1 MTGKIILMLYTVVG
15 IPLSIAAYT
24 YAAKFTIAVV
34 SLAIETTESRLFNHK
49 CVRHKQ
55 LKVLVTTLVLLILL
69 VTAAT
74 YMTSKDDLDNL
85 SRIDSVYFWFCTL
98 STVGYGDITFQLDRY
113 VQNQPL
119 LLFYILFTCVF
130 GLGLIATIVSSFI
143 QIIVDSKATEKAKQT
158 SCCATLLCRNRNYDL
173 KCVENG

>member
-1 MTGKIILMLYTVVG
+1 MFYTVIG

-34 SLAIETTESRLFNHK
+34 SLVIESTEARFFNQK
-49 CVRHKQ
+49 RVRHKQ
-55 LKVLVTTLVLLILL
+55 LKVLIITLIILIIV

-74 YMTSKDDLDNL
+74 YMTSQSDLDNF

-98 STVGYGDITFQLDRY
+98 STIGYGDFTFHLNKY
-113 VQNQPL
+113 VENQPIL
-119 LLFYILFTCVF
+119 LLYIAFTCLF

-143 QIIVDSKATEKAKQT
+143 QIMVDTKATEKAKQT
-158 SCCATLLCRNRNYDL
+158 SCCAVILCRKRNYDL
-173 KCVENG
+173 KVVGNG